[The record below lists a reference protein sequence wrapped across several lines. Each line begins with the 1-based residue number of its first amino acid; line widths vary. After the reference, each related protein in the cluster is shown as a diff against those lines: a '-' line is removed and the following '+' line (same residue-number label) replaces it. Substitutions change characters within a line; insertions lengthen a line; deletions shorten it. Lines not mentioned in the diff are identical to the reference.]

1 MPSLR
6 PRSLHLSLVA
16 WCLTCWA
23 ASSSGEPTTTAASDL
38 PWQPDAA
45 TAVSLAQT
53 RHQHMVVLLAPSGS
67 EPDVKLIETA
77 LADATVGEGLKDMVW
92 VRVAGDAAV
101 EAQVPATERP
111 AIAFVNP
118 VTGSVLHSIAGPQPA
133 DRLAREIVHARRA
146 IGLPLTPGL
155 EPVARR
161 MFAFDEAAAQD
172 RIDAG
177 DAAGLVAL
185 VAPAAKDPSR
195 LSNFLVATV
204 RLPSGI
210 AADDV
215 RFLAGTDCLVGTH
228 GDVSPAGQPLVTGR
242 LPDLA
247 NTSAEYSLPPSGI
260 LLVPVARDAGPR
272 VAVRITAP
280 GARLIEDEIAFA
292 PPAPGTA
299 VQLRHYHLE
308 RLDPAA
314 GRRLSGL
321 VRTPDGHPAAAAV
334 VRIDG
339 AFAPATAR
347 EPLAVP
353 LVTRTDDAGRFT
365 FPAVAPGKW
374 LVRAE
379 RPGGERET
387 FVTVAEAGETSCELV
402 LEAVTTVGL
411 RWALQTQEF
420 SQRLDGEGVRTGEA
434 FVSVASSRLVLAWGM
449 RVRTADYA
457 DLMLAETPLTD
468 DTIPADTRRELEAL
482 PAGTPVWYLGDVAY
496 AQDWTPLSGLHRDE
510 RPFDSIDAVSAAGPV
525 PAQDWAI
532 LGAILPRALATT
544 REQNSFFQLVR
555 GTPVRKGDVFVLRC
569 VMQNCFAKLEVTDVT
584 IVPRAPDRSP
594 P

>member
-1 MPSLR
+1 MTRHCTRPLFTLLFAWSL
-6 PRSLHLSLVA
+6 A
-16 WCLTCWA
+16 CWA
-23 ASSSGEPTTTAASDL
+23 GLWAGELTVTAAPDL

-45 TAVSLAQT
+45 TAVSLART
-53 RHQHMVVLLAPSGS
+53 RHQHMVVLLAPEGA
-67 EPDVKLIETA
+67 EAGVKLLETA
-77 LADATVGEGLKDMVW
+77 LADTLVGAGLADMVW

-101 EAQVPATERP
+101 EAQIQATERP

-118 VTGSVLHSIAGPQPA
+118 VTGSVLHSIAGPQSA
-133 DRLAREIVHARRA
+133 DRLACEIVHARRA

-155 EPVARR
+155 EPVARQ

-172 RIDAG
+172 RIDSG
-177 DAAGLVAL
+177 DTAGLVKL
-185 VAPAAKDPSR
+185 VTPAAEDPSR
-195 LSNFLVATV
+195 LSNFLVAAV

-228 GDVSPAGQPLVTGR
+228 GQASSPVQPLVTGR
-242 LPDLA
+242 LPELA
-247 NTSAEYSLPPSGI
+247 DTSTEYPLPPSGVV
-260 LLVPVARDAGPR
+260 LVPVGRDAGAT
-272 VAVRITAP
+272 VTVRITAP
-280 GARLIEDEIAFA
+280 GVRLIEETIAFA

-299 VQLRHYHLE
+299 VQVRDYQLE
-308 RLDPAA
+308 RLAPAA
-314 GRRLSGL
+314 ARRLSGL
-321 VRTPDGHPAAAAV
+321 VRTPDGRPAAAAI

-347 EPLAVP
+347 EPLAMP
-353 LVTRTDDAGRFT
+353 LVTRTDEDGRFT

-387 FVTVAEAGETSCELV
+387 FVTVADSGDTTCELV

-420 SQRLDGEGVRTGEA
+420 SQRLAGEGVRTGEA

-457 DLMLAETPLTD
+457 DLMLAETPLD
-468 DTIPADTRRELEAL
+468 DDALAPETRRGLEAL
-482 PAGTPVWYLGDVAY
+482 PPGTPVWYLGDVAY

-544 REQNSFFQLVR
+544 REQNSFFQLIR
-555 GTPVRKGDVFVLRC
+555 GAPVRKGDVFVLRC
-569 VMQNCFAKLEVTDVT
+569 VMLNCFAKLEVADVT

>member
-1 MPSLR
+1 MTRHRTR
-6 PRSLHLSLVA
+6 PLFTLLFAWSLV
-16 WCLTCWA
+16 CWA
-23 ASSSGEPTTTAASDL
+23 GLWAGEPAVTAAPGL

-45 TAVSLAQT
+45 TAVSLART
-53 RHQHMVVLLAPSGS
+53 RHQHMVVLLAPEGS
-67 EPDVKLIETA
+67 EPGVKLLEAA
-77 LADATVGEGLKDMVW
+77 LEDKLVGEGLADMVW
-92 VRVAGDAAV
+92 VQVAGDAAV
-101 EAQVPATERP
+101 EAQIQARERP

-118 VTGSVLHSIAGPQPA
+118 FTGSVLHSIAGPQQA

-146 IGLPLTPGL
+146 IGLALTPGL
-155 EPVARR
+155 EPVAAR

-172 RIDAG
+172 RIDSG

-185 VAPAAKDPSR
+185 LAPAAEDPAR

-204 RLPSGI
+204 RLPEGMT
-210 AADDV
+210 ADDV

-228 GDVSPAGQPLVTGR
+228 GQAPAPGQPVVTGR

-247 NTSAEYSLPPSGI
+247 DSATEYPLPPSGVV
-260 LLVPVARDAGPR
+260 LVPVSRDAGST
-272 VAVRITAP
+272 VAVRITAA

-299 VQLRHYHLE
+299 VQVRHYQLE
-308 RLDPAA
+308 RLAPAA
-314 GRRLSGL
+314 ARRLSGL
-321 VRTPDGHPAAAAV
+321 VRTPDGRPAAAAI

-339 AFAPATAR
+339 AFAAATAR
-347 EPLAVP
+347 EPLAMP
-353 LVTRTDDAGRFT
+353 LVTRTDEDGRFT
-365 FPAVAPGKW
+365 FPAVAPGTW

-387 FVTVAEAGETSCELV
+387 FVTVADAGDTTCELS

-420 SQRLDGEGVRTGEA
+420 SQRLAGEGVRTGEA

-457 DLMLAETPLTD
+457 DLMLAETPLD
-468 DTIPADTRRELEAL
+468 DDALAPETRRGLEAL
-482 PAGTPVWYLGDVAY
+482 PSGTPVWYLGDVAY

-510 RPFDSIDAVSAAGPV
+510 RPFDSIDAVSASGPV

-532 LGAILPRALATT
+532 LGAILPRAVAAT

-555 GTPVRKGDVFVLRC
+555 GAPVRKGDVFVLRC

>member
-1 MPSLR
+1 MARHPLRTLHALLFTWSL
-6 PRSLHLSLVA
+6 A
-16 WCLTCWA
+16 WWA
-23 ASSSGEPTTTAASDL
+23 ASCTGAPAAAAGL

-45 TAVSLAQT
+45 TAVALAQT
-53 RHQHMVVLLAPSGS
+53 RHQHLVVLLAPDGS
-67 EPDVKLIETA
+67 EPGVKLLETA
-77 LADATVGEGLKDMVW
+77 LADAVVSAGLADMVW

-101 EAQVPATERP
+101 EAQVPTTERP

-118 VTGSVLHSIAGPQPA
+118 FTGSVLHSLAGPQSA

-146 IGLPLTPGL
+146 IGLALTPGL
-155 EPVARR
+155 EPVAAR

-172 RIDAG
+172 RIDSG

-185 VAPAAKDPSR
+185 LAPAAEDPSR
-195 LSNFLVATV
+195 LSNFLVVTV
-204 RLPSGI
+204 RRPAGI
-210 AADDV
+210 AADDI

-228 GDVSPAGQPLVTGR
+228 GQAPAAGQPLVTGR

-247 NTSAEYSLPPSGI
+247 DTATEYPLPPSGI
-260 LLVPVARDAGPR
+260 VLVPVARTAGAQ

-280 GARLIEDEIAFA
+280 GVRLIEETIAFA

-299 VQLRHYHLE
+299 VQVRHYQLE
-308 RLDPAA
+308 RLAPSAA
-314 GRRLSGL
+314 RRLSGL
-321 VRTPDGHPAAAAV
+321 VRTPDGRPAAAAL

-347 EPLAVP
+347 EPLAMP
-353 LVTRTDDAGRFT
+353 LVTRTDGDGRFS
-365 FPAVAPGKW
+365 FPAIAPGTW

-387 FVTVAEAGETSCELV
+387 FVSVAAAGETTCELV

-420 SQRLDGEGVRTGEA
+420 SQQLDGEGVRTGEA
-434 FVSVASSRLVLAWGM
+434 FVSVDSSRLVLAWGM

-457 DLMLAETPLTD
+457 DLMLAETPLED
-468 DTIPADTRRELEAL
+468 DSLAPEIRRGLDAL
-482 PAGTPVWYLGDVAY
+482 PPGTPVWYLGDAAY

-510 RPFDSIDAVSAAGPV
+510 RAFAMIDCVRPGTLV

-532 LGAILPRALATT
+532 LGAILPQALATT

-555 GTPVRKGDVFVLRC
+555 GEPVRKGDVFVLRC
-569 VMQNCFAKLEVTDVT
+569 VMLNCFAKVEVTDVT
-584 IVPRAPDRSP
+584 IVPRAPGRSP